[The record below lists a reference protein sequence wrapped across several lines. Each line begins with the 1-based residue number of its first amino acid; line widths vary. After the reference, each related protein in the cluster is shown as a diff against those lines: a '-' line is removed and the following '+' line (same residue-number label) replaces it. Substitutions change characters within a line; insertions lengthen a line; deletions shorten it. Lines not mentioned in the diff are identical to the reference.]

1 MGRPATEDDLHA
13 ICSGLPDVEWGITW
27 GDRPTYLVR
36 NQPKPKGFLLYRAPR
51 TDAIDPATGEM
62 YDDLVVIR
70 VADAA
75 DKAALVADAT
85 TPFFTIDHFH
95 GFNAVVLQ
103 LSRIGELDHA
113 ELTEVLTEAWA
124 SQAPKALVREHLGD
138 G

>member
-1 MGRPATEDDLHA
+1 MRRPATEDDLHA
-13 ICSGLPDVEWGITW
+13 ICSGLPEVEWGITW

-36 NQPKPKGFLLYRAPR
+36 TKPKPKGFLLYRAPR
-51 TDAIDPATGEM
+51 HDAIDPETGEM

-70 VADAA
+70 VANAA
-75 DKAALVADAT
+75 DKAALVEDPT
-85 TPFFTIDHFH
+85 TPFFTIDHFN
-95 GFNAVVLQ
+95 GFNAVLLQ
-103 LSRIGELDHA
+103 LSRIGELDLA

>member
-13 ICSGLPDVEWGITW
+13 ICSGLPEVEWGISW

-36 NQPKPKGFLLYRAPR
+36 TRPKPKGFLLYRAPR
-51 TDAIDPATGEM
+51 KDAIDPATGEM

-70 VADAA
+70 VASAA
-75 DKAALVADAT
+75 DKAALVEDPT
-85 TPFFTIDHFH
+85 TPFFTIDHFN
-95 GFNAVVLQ
+95 GFNAVLLQ
-103 LSRIGELDHA
+103 LSRIGELDLA

>member
-36 NQPKPKGFLLYRAPR
+36 NKPKPKGFLLYRAPR
-51 TDAIDPATGEM
+51 KDAIDPATGEM

-70 VADAA
+70 VANAS
-75 DKAALVADAT
+75 DKAALVEDPT

-95 GFNAVVLQ
+95 GFNAVLLQ
-103 LSRIGELDHA
+103 LSRIGELDLA

>member
-13 ICSGLPDVEWGITW
+13 ICSSLPEVEWGTSW

-36 NQPKPKGFLLYRAPR
+36 TRPRPKGFLLYRAPR
-51 TDAIDPATGEM
+51 RDAIDPTTGDM

-70 VADAA
+70 VANAA
-75 DKAALVADAT
+75 DKAALVEDPT
-85 TPFFTIDHFH
+85 TPFFTIDHFN
-95 GFNAVVLQ
+95 GFNAVLLQ
-103 LSRIGELDHA
+103 LSRIGELDLA
-113 ELTEVLTEAWA
+113 ELTEVLTDAWA